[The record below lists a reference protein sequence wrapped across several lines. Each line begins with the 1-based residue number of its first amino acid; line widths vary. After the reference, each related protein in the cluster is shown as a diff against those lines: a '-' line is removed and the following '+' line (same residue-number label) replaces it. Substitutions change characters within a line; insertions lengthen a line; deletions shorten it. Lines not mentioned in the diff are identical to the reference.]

1 MRPEA
6 FLALV
11 RTLTAGPGSERV
23 VPAPARGEEVAYLT
37 LAGAVDLL
45 AERLPADRSGE
56 EALRAAL
63 RTSLGVEGALRFE
76 LHEHAERVE
85 ALERAARM
93 RRRDIAMT
101 EGWLVPRLER
111 EIERFEARVAALE
124 RALGGKG

>member
-1 MRPEA
+1 MGPEA

-11 RTLTAGPGSERV
+11 RHLVAGPGPGMD
-23 VPAPARGEEVAYLT
+23 VPIPEGGEDLAYFL
-37 LAGAVDLL
+37 LSGAIDLL
-45 AERLPADRSGE
+45 AERLPADRSSE
-56 EALRAAL
+56 EALRDAL

-85 ALERAARM
+85 ALERAVRM
-93 RRRDIAMT
+93 RQRDIAMT
-101 EGWLVPRLER
+101 QGWLVPRLER